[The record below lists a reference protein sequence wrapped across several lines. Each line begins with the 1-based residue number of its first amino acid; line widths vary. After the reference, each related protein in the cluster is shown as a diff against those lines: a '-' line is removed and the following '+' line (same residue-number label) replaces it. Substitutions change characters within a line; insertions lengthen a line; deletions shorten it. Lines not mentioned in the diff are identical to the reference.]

1 MSCQLGCLTALFPS
15 NFAVCGVTSLNN
27 KIVGGE
33 DAPAG
38 SWPWQVS
45 LQRFGSHVCG
55 GSLINREWVMSA
67 AHCFS
72 RWVTDGGEVQI
83 VLSVALGS
91 TCCVPVTLVP
101 ARLGGK
107 FLWAVRT
114 CRAQT
119 QMKRPDVFPG
129 SFYTQTTTATAATTI
144 LLCSDSRQRWP
155 SQTTSDLC
163 VWQPLTV
170 CSTAA
175 PIAGSPAGELST
187 REVSLLVL
195 HKPLLGL
202 CSSCHL
208 ETLALRPVCEP
219 CCRSLSVVAV
229 PSNPAR
235 SGGSSC
241 GEQTV

>member
-1 MSCQLGCLTALFPS
+1 MGD
-15 NFAVCGVTSLNN
+15 VCCSLLLQ
-27 KIVGGE
+27 VGN
-33 DAPAG
+33 
-38 SWPWQVS
+38 
-45 LQRFGSHVCG
+45 C
-55 GSLINREWVMSA
+55 
-67 AHCFS
+67 
-72 RWVTDGGEVQI
+72 DGGEVQI

-91 TCCVPVTLVP
+91 TCCVSVTLVP
-101 ARLGGK
+101 ARLDGK

-114 CRAQT
+114 CGAQT
-119 QMKRPDVFPG
+119 RMKCPDVFPG
-129 SFYTQTTTATAATTI
+129 SFYTQTTTATAATTTS
-144 LLCSDSRQRWP
+144 LCSDSRQQWR

-170 CSTAA
+170 CSTVV

-208 ETLALRPVCEP
+208 ETLALRPICEP
-219 CCRSLSVVAV
+219 CCRSLSVVTV

-241 GEQTV
+241 GEQTVQLPERSWYNHRQHGLRRRSGWRKRLVSGSLLD